1 MDTEARVPD
10 PGLGWEAT
18 GARDPVLGLGWEVE
32 ATEAWEV
39 EATETWEVEREV
51 TEVMRMEWKEW
62 EWARN
67 TVSGHQ
73 TMCQLNVLQT

>member
-10 PGLGWEAT
+10 PCLGWEAT

-39 EATETWEVEREV
+39 EWEV
-51 TEVMRMEWKEW
+51 TEVMGMEWKEW